1 MGHAYNLNTQEAEA
15 GGSRIQGQLVYT
27 ETLAKKI
34 IFKRPHNRGDGV
46 IVPIGKMGQLPQEI
60 SGFRLMVASNHC
72 RGGGE
77 GSEGTFGAFEENG
90 GLMVMKGRVGGS
102 VFS

>member
-1 MGHAYNLNTQEAEA
+1 
-15 GGSRIQGQLVYT
+15 
-27 ETLAKKI
+27 
-34 IFKRPHNRGDGV
+34 
-46 IVPIGKMGQLPQEI
+46 MGQLPQEI
-60 SGFRLMVASNHC
+60 SGLRLMVASNHC

-90 GLMVMKGRVGGS
+90 ELRVMKGRVGGC

>member
-1 MGHAYNLNTQEAEA
+1 MGHAHNLNTQEAEA
-15 GGSRIQGQLVYT
+15 GGSRIQGQLVYS
-27 ETLAKKI
+27 EMLAKKI

-60 SGFRLMVASNHC
+60 SAVSNHC

-90 GLMVMKGRVGGS
+90 GLTVMKGRVGGS
-102 VFS
+102 VLS

>member
-1 MGHAYNLNTQEAEA
+1 
-15 GGSRIQGQLVYT
+15 
-27 ETLAKKI
+27 
-34 IFKRPHNRGDGV
+34 
-46 IVPIGKMGQLPQEI
+46 MGQLPQEI
-60 SGFRLMVASNHC
+60 SGLRLMVASNHC

-90 GLMVMKGRVGGS
+90 ELRAMKGRVGGC